1 VNRTFVSFPIQD
13 FDNTKL
19 QMLNWTNRFNIC
31 CFLDN
36 NGYQS
41 GHHKIEC
48 LIGAGALHSL
58 TASAGNALTQLQEF
72 GDLHHDW
79 LFGHLGYDLKNE
91 TEHLVSS
98 HPDRIN
104 FPDLFFF
111 VPEIVVE
118 LTANTIRI
126 GVIGLDAEAVFKDI
140 MNIRFPGKKNE
151 AITGKDLHKGIDIK
165 ERYTRDE
172 YLQTINLLKQHILR
186 GDCYEINFCQ
196 EFYADNIAIDPV
208 DVFLKL
214 NRLSPNPFSAFYKLE
229 DKYLICAS
237 PERYLKKE
245 GIRVISQPIK
255 GTLKRTANDAGK
267 DAADQQRLAE
277 SAKDRSE
284 NVMVVDL
291 VRNDLSRI
299 CIEGSVIVDELFG
312 VYSFPQVYQMISTVS
327 GELKSGTDW
336 LEVIRATF
344 PMGSMTGAPKQNVL
358 RLIEKYERSKRG
370 IFSGAIGYI
379 NPEKDFDFNVV
390 IRSLI
395 YNLTTGYLSFPAGSG
410 ITFYS
415 DPESEYEECLLK
427 VAAIR
432 SLLE

>member
-19 QMLNWTNRFNIC
+19 QMLNWANRFNIC

-48 LIGAGALHSL
+48 LLGAGSLLSL
-58 TASAGNALTQLQEF
+58 TASAGNALNQLQEF
-72 GDLHHDW
+72 GLLHQDW

-91 TEHLVSS
+91 TEQLTSS
-98 HPDRIN
+98 HPDRIS

-111 VPEIVVE
+111 QPEIVVE
-118 LTANTIRI
+118 LTATAMRI
-126 GVIGLDAEAVFKDI
+126 GTIGSSALSVYNEIMDI
-140 MNIRFPGKKNE
+140 RCSGIKNE
-151 AITGKDLHKGIDIK
+151 TRPDTGLHKGIAIR

-172 YLQTINLLKQHILR
+172 YLATINLLKQHILR

-196 EFYADNIAIDPV
+196 EFYAEDITMDPIDV
-208 DVFLKL
+208 YLKL
-214 NRLSPNPFSAFYKLE
+214 NQLSPNPFSAFYKLE

-245 GIRVISQPIK
+245 GVKVISQPIK
-255 GTLKRTANDAGK
+255 GTLKRSGNDAST
-267 DAADQQRLAE
+267 DAANQLRLSE
-277 SAKDRSE
+277 SEKDRSE

-299 CIEGSVIVDELFG
+299 CIEGSVTVDELFG
-312 VYSFPQVYQMISTVS
+312 VYNFPQVYQMISTIS
-327 GELKSGTDW
+327 GELKSEMDW
-336 LEVIRATF
+336 VEVIRATF

-370 IFSGAIGYI
+370 IFSGAIGYVS
-379 NPEKDFDFNVV
+379 PEKNFDFNVV

-395 YNLTTGYLSFPAGSG
+395 YNSSTGYLSFPAGSG

-415 DPESEYEECLLK
+415 DPEAEYEECLVK

-432 SLLE
+432 NILE

>member
-1 VNRTFVSFPIQD
+1 MNRNFVSYPIQD

-19 QMLNWTNRFNIC
+19 QMLNWANRFNIC

-36 NGYQS
+36 NGYDS

-48 LIGAGALHSL
+48 LVGAGAMHSL
-58 TASAGNALTQLQEF
+58 TASSGNALAQLQEF
-72 GDLHHDW
+72 GNLHQDW
-79 LFGHLGYDLKNE
+79 IFGHLGYDLKNE
-91 TEHLVSS
+91 TEQLTSS
-98 HPDRIN
+98 HPDRIS

-118 LTANTIRI
+118 LTANSMRI
-126 GVIGLDAEAVFKDI
+126 GTIGDATHSAYNEI
-140 MNIRFPGKKNE
+140 INIHLPG
-151 AITGKDLHKGIDIK
+151 
-165 ERYTRDE
+165 TRDE
-172 YLQTINLLKQHILR
+172 AVTGQELNAGFDIRERYSKDEYLHTINLLKQHILR

-196 EFYADNIAIDPV
+196 EFYADNISMNPV
-208 DVFLKL
+208 EVFLRL
-214 NRLSPNPFSAFYKLE
+214 NRLSPNPFSAFYKLD

-245 GIRVISQPIK
+245 GTRVISQPIK
-255 GTLKRTANDAGK
+255 GTLKRPLNDTDD
-267 DAADQQRLAE
+267 DAANRQRLSV

-299 CIEGSVIVDELFG
+299 CVEGSVKVDELFG
-312 VYSFPQVYQMISTVS
+312 VYTFPQVYQMISTVS
-327 GELKSGTDW
+327 GELKSDMDW

-344 PMGSMTGAPKQNVL
+344 PMGSMTGAPKQMVL
-358 RLIEKYERSKRG
+358 KLIERYERSKRG

-379 NPEKDFDFNVV
+379 SPEKDFDLNVV

-395 YNLTTGYLSFPAGSG
+395 YNQSTGYLSFPAGSG

-432 SLLE
+432 SILR